1 MWVDSEN
8 TFYTSFSTYVLP
20 ARVVYSPRSNPLMQ
34 TSKSFLLQPNTFFLK
49 IFLTNM
55 IGHLWWGEQKSDFT
69 QLFQSVNFHPVLWR
83 FSIRDQLKILYIFY
97 SYAIWPLSFIHLNS
111 VSLCAGI
118 STLYNLGVSALNTS
132 WQSCKHGCG
141 LFVLRR
147 RNCNSVQGHS

>member
-8 TFYTSFSTYVLP
+8 TFYTSFSTYVLA
-20 ARVVYSPRSNPLMQ
+20 ARVVYSPRSNTFSKPPNLSSSSQ
-34 TSKSFLLQPNTFFLK
+34 THFFLK
-49 IFLTNM
+49 FLTYM

-69 QLFQSVNFHPVLWR
+69 QLFQSVSFHPVLWR

>member
-1 MWVDSEN
+1 MMQRILS
-8 TFYTSFSTYVLP
+8 THQPSHMFYLQEWYTLP
-20 ARVVYSPRSNPLMQ
+20 EVTPLAN
-34 TSKSFLLQPNTFFLK
+34 LQIFPPPAKHIFLK
-49 IFLTNM
+49 NFLTNM

-147 RNCNSVQGHS
+147 RNCNSPVQGHS